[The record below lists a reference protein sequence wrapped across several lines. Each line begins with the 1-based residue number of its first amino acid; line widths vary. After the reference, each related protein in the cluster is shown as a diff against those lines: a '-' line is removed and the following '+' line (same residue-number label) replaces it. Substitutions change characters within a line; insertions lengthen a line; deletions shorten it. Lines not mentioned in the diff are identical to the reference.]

1 MTQCLF
7 LRNLDLT
14 VVNLLDDG
22 GRMLAVDGAANRVA
36 SSKHLLHGSR
46 KLVGIGAL
54 TQNLRHLDHLIQS
67 DVATVLDYISFPKPT
82 ATVLVLLSVSGGLVQ
97 LTDDQRRGA
106 GNNLHG
112 RLTIHDSQ
120 LDGDLQTLPIHGS
133 LLDII
138 TNLLRG
144 LKG

>member
-1 MTQCLF
+1 MNKQEIRFVQRQPNLVIPLF

-22 GRMLAVDGAANRVA
+22 GRMLAVDGAANRVTG
-36 SSKHLLHGSR
+36 SKHLLHSSR
-46 KLVGIGAL
+46 ELVGIGAL

-67 DVATVLDYISFPKPT
+67 DVAAVLDYISLPKPT

-106 GNNLHG
+106 GNNLHL
-112 RLTIHDSQ
+112 RITRA
-120 LDGDLQTLPIHGS
+120 
-133 LLDII
+133 LLKH
-138 TNLLRG
+138 TVA
-144 LKG
+144 